1 MPVKLSFILP
11 CYNVGR
17 FITDTLGSLYAQGM
31 TEDEFE
37 VICVNDCSTDDTHDR
52 IAAFAEAHPN
62 LFLLDQ
68 PWNMYSGAARN
79 RGLDVAQGEYIW
91 FVDSDDQVNPGVA
104 PKLLELACAEKLDLL
119 LFNYDEFVDGH
130 PEDVH
135 PVQAIFPGTDI
146 MDGGSFV
153 HTYFDDRLTR
163 LSLLWLRLF
172 RRGLIEENKIR
183 FPDLYISQDCPFAWE
198 TLLLAKRVKAI
209 PDRCYLYRSSA
220 GSITANKNTAKKAA
234 VWSFQFPYEL
244 ERVSEEECGEQGSRR
259 DCPGNRPEYPL
270 RSERIRQAVSLAA
283 REREAGL
290 FQGDAGRQ
298 AVVPPFQ
305 VPPHPEESADLSL
318 RPARREVLCADG
330 EAVDE
335 MKMMNQAQII
345 QLPKNGDRRGNL
357 SVIEQWDRIPFK
369 IERAF
374 WIYDVPGG
382 AARGGHAY
390 RESEEFIV
398 ALSGSF
404 DVVIDDGKEK
414 RVFSLN
420 RSYYGLYVPK
430 MMWREMVNFST
441 NSVALVLSSTPYDAA
456 DYIRDYEE
464 FKQVKR

>member
-1 MPVKLSFILP
+1 MRLSYILP

-31 TEDEFE
+31 PEDEFE

-52 IAAFAEAHPN
+52 IAAFAEAHTN
-62 LFLLDQ
+62 LILLDQ

-91 FVDSDDQVNPGVA
+91 FVDSDDQVKPGVA

-130 PEDVH
+130 PEDVY
-135 PVQAIFPGTDI
+135 PAQAIFQGTDV

-244 ERVSEEECGEQGSRR
+244 ERVKKCVESKVPEGIIRGIDRSIRYEVNEFASRYVLL
-259 DCPGNRPEYPL
+259 PE
-270 RSERIRQAVSLAA
+270 
-283 REREAGL
+283 
-290 FQGDAGRQ
+290 
-298 AVVPPFQ
+298 
-305 VPPHPEESADLSL
+305 
-318 RPARREVLCADG
+318 
-330 EAVDE
+330 
-335 MKMMNQAQII
+335 
-345 QLPKNGDRRGNL
+345 
-357 SVIEQWDRIPFK
+357 
-369 IERAF
+369 
-374 WIYDVPGG
+374 
-382 AARGGHAY
+382 
-390 RESEEFIV
+390 
-398 ALSGSF
+398 
-404 DVVIDDGKEK
+404 KEK
-414 RVFSLN
+414 
-420 RSYYGLYVPK
+420 
-430 MMWREMVNFST
+430 
-441 NSVALVLSSTPYDAA
+441 TPYFQIMRSDKQWFS
-456 DYIRDYEE
+456 R
-464 FKQVKR
+464 FKKSLSWKNRLVYLACRLGEPIFGRVSQWTGKK